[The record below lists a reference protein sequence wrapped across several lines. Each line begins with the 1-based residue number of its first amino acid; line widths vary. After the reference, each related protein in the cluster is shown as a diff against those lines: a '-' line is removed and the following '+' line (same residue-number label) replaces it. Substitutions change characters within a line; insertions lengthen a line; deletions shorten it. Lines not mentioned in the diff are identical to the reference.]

1 MCWCQP
7 NIRRPTCHNCS
18 GSAPGSPP
26 KYQSKGWYG
35 IDLDGTLVVH
45 DDGWIDGIGAPIEPM
60 CDRVRHWLGE
70 GIEVRIMTAR
80 VNRRWANWAHH
91 ERAIRAFCYEQFGQY
106 LEVTCE
112 KDPDMIELWDD
123 RAVRVVRNTGE
134 RCCETS

>member
-1 MCWCQP
+1 M
-7 NIRRPTCHNCS
+7 
-18 GSAPGSPP
+18 PGWI
-26 KYQSKGWYG
+26 GV
-35 IDLDGTLVVH
+35 DLDGTLAEH

-60 CDRVRHWLGE
+60 CDRVRQWLNA

-80 VNRRWANWAHH
+80 VNRRRKNWADQ
-91 ERAIRAFCYEQFGQY
+91 ELKIRHFCSWQFGQY

-134 RCCETS
+134 RCCET